1 MAYHI
6 TGLISAL
13 IFLLTVGGLWSQ
25 LRFIW
30 KRKSAF
36 RAGHSPDRPAAV
48 LSLNQFVSSFLAF
61 FSFFLY
67 GACLQR
73 FNHYLVWP
81 RLLASIL
88 TFGVLYEIMRDRR
101 DGPSIASFGF
111 CLALL
116 VVAPV
121 LLLANP
127 HAAQSGKFISQ
138 ILIVI
143 ITVVLAQGYTHQ
155 VTLIRRT
162 GQTGAVS
169 LRMHQFFLLKDI
181 STIAFALT
189 MGFSAGWPLLLLSTV
204 SAITKIITIWHF
216 RWVRLSPLANQ
227 RRDVSAKPAPSLALL
242 D

>member
-13 IFLLTVGGLWSQ
+13 IFLLTVSGLWSQ
-25 LRFIW
+25 LKFIW
-30 KRKSAF
+30 RRKSLRTEVRTPGAVE
-36 RAGHSPDRPAAV
+36 RPAAI

-81 RLLASIL
+81 RLAATIL
-88 TFGVLYEIMRDRR
+88 TLAVLYEIMRDRR
-101 DGPSIASFGF
+101 DAPSIACFGF

-121 LLLANP
+121 LLLASP

-143 ITVVLAQGYTHQ
+143 IT
-155 VTLIRRT
+155 I
-162 GQTGAVS
+162 
-169 LRMHQFFLLKDI
+169 
-181 STIAFALT
+181 
-189 MGFSAGWPLLLLSTV
+189 
-204 SAITKIITIWHF
+204 
-216 RWVRLSPLANQ
+216 
-227 RRDVSAKPAPSLALL
+227 
-242 D
+242 